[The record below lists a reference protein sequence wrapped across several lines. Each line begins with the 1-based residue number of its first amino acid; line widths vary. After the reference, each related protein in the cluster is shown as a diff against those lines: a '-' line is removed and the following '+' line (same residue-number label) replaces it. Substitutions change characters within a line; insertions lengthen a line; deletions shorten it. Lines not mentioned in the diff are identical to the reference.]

1 MIKIIKIIFKV
12 IIFIITLLIKVACVS
27 LILYAGF
34 LLIIVTLLLWDKTFS
49 DKWEKSIR
57 ELLDHIFPKKQNNNN
72 K

>member
-49 DKWEKSIR
+49 DKWEKSII
-57 ELLDHIFPKKQNNNN
+57 EATNHMFPKKQNNN
-72 K
+72 